1 MPSHVASERPRR
13 HPEPEQA
20 EAALSE
26 KGQALASLLEHMLK
40 EFHPEIGTTVGEVVV
55 TVVPTQIVRVARML
69 RDNPETACDYLRCL
83 SVVDYEESLQVV
95 YHLYSLEKNH
105 HLVVKTN
112 MPYDNLHLPSVITVW
127 PGADWYE
134 REGHDLFGLVFDG
147 HPNLSP
153 LILYE
158 GFEGYPGRKSYPLND
173 YREW

>member
-1 MPSHVASERPRR
+1 MASERPKR
-13 HPEPEQA
+13 HLETEQA
-20 EAALSE
+20 KAALDG
-26 KGQALASLLEHMLK
+26 KGQALASLLEHTLK
-40 EFHPEIGTTVGEVVV
+40 EFQPEMGAAVGDVVV
-55 TVVPTQIVRVARML
+55 TVEPERIVDVGRRL
-69 RDNPETACDYLRCL
+69 RDDPETACDYLRCL
-83 SVVDYEESLQVV
+83 SVVDYEDRLQVV

-112 MPYDNLHLPSVITVW
+112 VPYENLHLPSVITVW

-158 GFEGYPGRKSYPLND
+158 GFEG
-173 YREW
+173 

>member
-1 MPSHVASERPRR
+1 MASERPRR
-13 HPEPEQA
+13 HLETEQA
-20 EAALSE
+20 KAALDE
-26 KGQALASLLEHMLK
+26 KGQALASLLEHTLK
-40 EFHPEIGTTVGEVVV
+40 EFQPEMGTAVDDVVV
-55 TVVPTQIVRVARML
+55 TVEPERIVDVGRRL
-69 RDNPETACDYLRCL
+69 RDDPETACDYLRCL
-83 SVVDYEESLQVV
+83 SVVDYEDRLQVV

-112 MPYDNLHLPSVITVW
+112 VPYENLHLPSVITVW

-158 GFEGYPGRKSYPLND
+158 GFEGYPGRRSYPIND